1 LPSVTIADDE
11 QDVALKPA
19 DSEPQSESGL
29 QVPDELPILPL
40 RGLVVYPQTA
50 MPLNIGQ
57 PRSVRLV
64 DEVVTGDRLIGLAA
78 SKNPDLETPGP
89 DDIYSIGTMA
99 AVLRLFR
106 APDGTIR
113 LLVQG
118 IARIHVDA
126 YTTSEPYL
134 KAKVT
139 HVPETIETGIEVEAL
154 MRNVI
159 DQFTKLADL
168 VPSIPGELI
177 TSALNVE
184 DPLQLVYAIATYI
197 RLSLENYQRIL
208 ELNSVT
214 DKLRLLMNILN
225 KEIEVLE
232 LGRKIQTEAQS
243 EIERVQR
250 EYFLREQ
257 LKAIRRE
264 LGEEDDQLRSSGR
277 KSKPRRCPTRLRR
290 KHSANLSG

>member
-1 LPSVTIADDE
+1 
-11 QDVALKPA
+11 
-19 DSEPQSESGL
+19 
-29 QVPDELPILPL
+29 
-40 RGLVVYPQTA
+40 
-50 MPLNIGQ
+50 
-57 PRSVRLV
+57 
-64 DEVVTGDRLIGLAA
+64 
-78 SKNPDLETPGP
+78 PGP
-89 DDIYSIGTMA
+89 DDIYRVGTMA

-118 IARIHVDA
+118 MARNRIDN
-126 YTTSEPYL
+126 YTVTDPYL

-139 HVPETIETGIEVEAL
+139 PIPESLDKGNIEIEAL

-197 RLSLENYQRIL
+197 RLSLENYQKIL
-208 ELNSVT
+208 ELDKVV
-214 DKLRLLMNILN
+214 DKLRLLMQILS

-232 LGRKIQTEAQS
+232 LGRKIQTE
-243 EIERVQR
+243 
-250 EYFLREQ
+250 
-257 LKAIRRE
+257 
-264 LGEEDDQLRSSGR
+264 
-277 KSKPRRCPTRLRR
+277 
-290 KHSANLSG
+290 